1 MTKKVFRA
9 SGIRMRQ
16 IFLVRKKINFSRKK
30 TKIKFFPLFSDF
42 ENLRQKSEIRYE
54 KRIIP
59 LISSKYQKW
68 PFSWNFKIYYKKIF
82 FIFFKKLK
90 KIIFDFFFSKFA
102 TFWIKPIVFEVLR
115 QNDFFFSWG
124 RKCRNNWS
132 FKKHVFAI
140 FTCLWQGFQNFF
152 WDENF
157 PKQKKS
163 KFFTH
168 KRSRNFDCDFKVF
181 LQQSQKIVLRNFFLS

>member
-68 PFSWNFKIYYKKIF
+68 PFS
-82 FIFFKKLK
+82 
-90 KIIFDFFFSKFA
+90 
-102 TFWIKPIVFEVLR
+102 
-115 QNDFFFSWG
+115 
-124 RKCRNNWS
+124 
-132 FKKHVFAI
+132 
-140 FTCLWQGFQNFF
+140 
-152 WDENF
+152 
-157 PKQKKS
+157 
-163 KFFTH
+163 
-168 KRSRNFDCDFKVF
+168 
-181 LQQSQKIVLRNFFLS
+181 